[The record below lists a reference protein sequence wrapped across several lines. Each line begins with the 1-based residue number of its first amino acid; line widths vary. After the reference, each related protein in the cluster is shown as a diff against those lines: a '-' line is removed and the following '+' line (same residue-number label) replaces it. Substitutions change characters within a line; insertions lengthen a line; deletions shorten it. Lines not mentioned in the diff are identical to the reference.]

1 MAPEIFVVKNNKQM
15 RNKGIQSY
23 SKKCDIWSLGTVLY
37 ELLFGHSLARMINFK
52 RDMPQIYQLENF
64 LIQKSTIP
72 FPKHHK
78 LSKEAIDLLEH
89 MLDKDPESR
98 YDIEQVL
105 MHPWLRQKFEQ
116 ESHKELLK
124 SFYIVDDL
132 QHGGEITP
140 IFFTLKSRRL
150 AICRMFLNE
159 IMFAFTKIFGTVR
172 ELLQSV
178 LKLESQFEALNW
190 EGCYGAKD
198 LKALDWPGLFR
209 CCYAKVAYLVDK
221 LVSVDLM
228 LNNKHNHMVSNF
240 LLANFENLRNYKIVL
255 NIKRNLD
262 FRIQNHAVSEYVLS
276 KAGFEDL
283 EPRPG
288 AAQEEAKQ
296 NVFRGLLIWTEVVN
310 LGLLLEYRSPMSGLH
325 LVRPLLINCFKILD
339 YDISGINY
347 KIEYLRPVKSGID
360 PEIYDIGYFLNEL
373 THASELYLFNSK
385 GAICNNR
392 YATRASGIQEEER
405 ASQDLGKCRT
415 NSKIFNEDKVDRDV
429 AFKKKDSRQKD
440 SCEGQTEIGRR
451 ENNARGTKMSKAQ
464 SKLESSRPGKGFNV
478 HRDFKPQNQNQ
489 TQKMRSSLEN
499 KMIEERELE
508 NESMVN
514 HKDDSC
520 SYSDLLDS
528 KPFFEEDDQMFKLQN
543 LFSIRVAVENE
554 SIFQDKTVA
563 KSFRH
568 LRKIFGEY
576 EFQDKHKEESQHE
589 SLFWS
594 GEEGDSRTV
603 IRVNQQKKVSD
614 KSEKRKRFKDSNVSE
629 FH

>member
-1 MAPEIFVVKNNKQM
+1 MAPEIFVVKNNIQM
-15 RNKGIQSY
+15 RTNGIQSY

-52 RDMPQIYQLENF
+52 RDSAQIYQLENF

-72 FPKHHK
+72 FPKDHK
-78 LSKEAIDLLEH
+78 LSKEAVDLLEH
-89 MLDKDPESR
+89 MLDKDPEYR

-116 ESHKELLK
+116 ESHKELLR

-132 QHGGEITP
+132 QNGGEITP
-140 IFFTLKSRRL
+140 IFFSLKSRRL
-150 AICRMFLNE
+150 AICRIFLNE
-159 IMFAFTKIFGTVR
+159 IIFEFSKIFGTVS

-178 LKLESQFEALNW
+178 LKLESQFEAINFD
-190 EGCYGAKD
+190 ECYGAKD

-209 CCYAKVAYLVDK
+209 CCYAKVVYLIDK
-221 LVSVDLM
+221 VVSVDLM

-240 LLANFENLRNYKIVL
+240 LLGNFENLRNYKIVM

-262 FRIQNHAVSEYVLS
+262 LRIQNHAVSEYVLS

-325 LVRPLLINCFKILD
+325 LVRPLLMNCFKILD

-347 KIEYLRPVKSGID
+347 KIEYLRPVKSEIG

-392 YATRASGIQEEER
+392 YAAQASGSQEEEK
-405 ASQDLGKCRT
+405 ANQDLGKCRNT
-415 NSKIFNEDKVDRDV
+415 SKIFNEDKVDRDV
-429 AFKKKDSRQKD
+429 AFKKKDSRKKD
-440 SCEGQTEIGRR
+440 SCEGQTEIGCR
-451 ENNARGTKMSKAQ
+451 ENNVRGTKMNNAQ
-464 SKLESSRPGKGFNV
+464 GQRESSGSGKGFNV
-478 HRDFKPQNQNQ
+478 YRDFKPQNQTRN
-489 TQKMRSSLEN
+489 MRSSLEN
-499 KMIEERELE
+499 KKEDDREFE
-508 NESMVN
+508 NESRVN
-514 HKDDSC
+514 HKDDLS
-520 SYSDLLDS
+520 SYADLLDS
-528 KPFFEEDDQMFKLQN
+528 KPFFEEDDQMYKLHN

-554 SIFQDKTVA
+554 SNFQDETMA
-563 KSFRH
+563 KSFRQ
-568 LRKIFGEY
+568 LRKMFEEY
-576 EFQDKHKEESQHE
+576 EFQDKYTEESQHE

-603 IRVNQQKKVSD
+603 IRVNQQKKASD
-614 KSEKRKRFKDSNVSE
+614 KSERRKRFKDSNVSE